1 MGARKGSR
9 SIRRKVCHVHLLP
22 IMSGPQH
29 STIELFKQLPSEAY
43 ELDVVMAA
51 PGEFQERLEALGVRV
66 HCLRHLVRGISP
78 LYDARSLVELTR
90 LFRQEAYDLVHTH
103 SSKTGFLGRL
113 AARLAGT
120 RAIVHHVRGFA
131 FHEFST
137 TSNRIAFA
145 AIEAIGARLCDRV
158 IFVNDEE
165 RLWAARKGVVPEERS
180 CTVYNGA
187 DLRVYCPA
195 ERQRLRSSARVAFG
209 LGPEHSVI
217 AFLGRLWEQKHPQA
231 LVPTLVEL
239 LRQFPQLDPV
249 LLIAGDGP
257 LRGEVIRM
265 AKLSGVEERVRL
277 LGWRNDVPVVM
288 SAADVVYLPSL
299 WEGLPRTLIEAAAFG
314 IPAVAT
320 DVKGNREVIVEQET
334 GFLVPPNDVASAASA
349 LGTILTSSEK
359 RLAMEA
365 SAAQRGRLLYDS
377 RETARKIERIYHELL
392 D

>member
-9 SIRRKVCHVHLLP
+9 SARRKVCHVHLLP

-78 LYDARSLVELTR
+78 LYDARSLVALTR
-90 LFRQEAYDLVHTH
+90 LFRHEAYDLVHTH

-113 AARLAGT
+113 AARLAGI

-137 TSNRIAFA
+137 TPNRIAFA
-145 AIEAIGARLCDRV
+145 TIEAIGARLCDRV

-165 RLWAARKGVVPEERS
+165 RL
-180 CTVYNGA
+180 
-187 DLRVYCPA
+187 RVYCPD
-195 ERQRLRSSARVAFG
+195 ERQRLRSSARVALE

-265 AKLSGVEERVRL
+265 AKLSGVEERLRL

-349 LGTILTSSEK
+349 LGTLLTSSEQ
-359 RLAMEA
+359 RLAMGA